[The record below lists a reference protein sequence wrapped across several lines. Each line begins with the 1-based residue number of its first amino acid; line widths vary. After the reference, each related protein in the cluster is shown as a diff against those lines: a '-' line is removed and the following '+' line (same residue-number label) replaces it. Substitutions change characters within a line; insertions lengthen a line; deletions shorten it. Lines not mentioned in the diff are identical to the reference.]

1 MEVLELD
8 SLYLSKRI
16 LVDSDDCKDFVSGG
30 VLVSNIDGTI
40 KRILTSQE
48 EINSWMF
55 RSTGSEV
62 KIFSLLFLRVKK
74 KFESEKLFTQNF
86 LIRCMTLKTTL

>member
-30 VLVSNIDGTI
+30 VLVSNTDGTI
-40 KRILTSQE
+40 KRILTSQD

-62 KIFSLLFLRVKK
+62 NFFSLLDFFN
-74 KFESEKLFTQNF
+74 FESKKN
-86 LIRCMTLKTTL
+86 